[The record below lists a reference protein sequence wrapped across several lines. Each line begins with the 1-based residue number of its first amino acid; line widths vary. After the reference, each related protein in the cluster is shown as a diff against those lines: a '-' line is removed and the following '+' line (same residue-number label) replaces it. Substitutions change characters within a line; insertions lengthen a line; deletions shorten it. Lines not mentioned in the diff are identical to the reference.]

1 MATKGH
7 IVCGVCE
14 VQDVT
19 TVAEHWCPECDEGL
33 CSSCLKYHNAYK
45 SSRNHDVISVDN
57 YSKLPP
63 SIASIKQHCP
73 DHDKKFQNYC
83 PQHESL
89 CCPICI
95 STVHRKC
102 EVLAIDEIIKS
113 SKESSLIE
121 HIEQNIDNMK
131 LNIEKITKDREENLK
146 TIKTQRQKF
155 QSEIRDIRGKINSHL
170 DKLEHQILKELQVSE
185 DKITKEIEHLLSNLT
200 IHNDTVSVLQ
210 NTISDIKSYASDLQT
225 FLGSKRIEE
234 DVFKEER
241 FLHELT
247 ENGSLEFTDLLFTR
261 NDKLSD
267 ILSTITTFGAISTK
281 MTPPSIII
289 STEKEKEAQLMSVQI
304 AKPKSIDDINL
315 LIKKTLNLPKGNK
328 PNHVTGCNITPS
340 GKIIFIDF
348 ENNRVIV
355 LNDSGTLDCE
365 IFVSNRPVDITCI
378 DDKTVAVSHNWSPY
392 EIDIADITTKKVVKV
407 VQISCWCCGVSF
419 YQDKLIYYEQG
430 TGIKT
435 VSLSEGSTSSL
446 VKQNVNGF
454 WNYVTTFGNKLYHTC
469 LEANTVTC
477 YTMAGQMVWEYKDKF
492 NIDGPWGVTVDNESN
507 VYVAS
512 QNNDS
517 VVILSSDG
525 TYART
530 ILTKENGID
539 KITGIHFS
547 EEKNILLIVN
557 QSGTAFLYD
566 VK

>member
-1 MATKGH
+1 MATQGH
-7 IVCGVCE
+7 ILCGVCE

-33 CSSCLKYHNAYK
+33 CSSCLKYHIAFK

-95 STVHRKC
+95 SSVHRKC
-102 EVLAIDEIIKS
+102 EVLAIDDIIRS

-121 HIEQNIDNMK
+121 HIERSIDNMK
-131 LNIEKITKDREENLK
+131 LNIDKITKDREENLK
-146 TIKTQRQKF
+146 TIKNQRQKF
-155 QSEIRDIRGKINSHL
+155 QTEIREIRGKINSHL
-170 DKLEHQILKELQVSE
+170 DKLEQQILKELQVSE
-185 DKITKEIEHLLSNLT
+185 DKITQEIENLLSNLT
-200 IHNDTVSVLQ
+200 IHNDTVTVLQ

-225 FLGSKRIEE
+225 FLGSKSIEA
-234 DVFKEER
+234 DVIKEKH

-247 ENGSLEFTDLLFTR
+247 ENGSLECTDLLFTR

-267 ILSTITTFGAISTK
+267 ILSTITTFGAISTET
-281 MTPPSIII
+281 TPPSIII
-289 STEKEKEAQLMSVQI
+289 MTEKENEAQLMAVQM

-315 LIKKTLNLPKGNK
+315 VIKKTLNLPKGSKSNY
-328 PNHVTGCNITPS
+328 VTGCSITS
-340 GKIIFIDF
+340 TGKMIFTDF

-365 IFVSNRPVDITCI
+365 IFASNRPVDVTCI

-392 EIDIADITTKKVVKV
+392 EIDIADITTKQVVKVVKV
-407 VQISCWCCGVSF
+407 SGWCCGVS
-419 YQDKLIYYEQG
+419 YCQDKLIYCEQG

-435 VSLSEGSTSSL
+435 VSLSGGITSSL

-454 WNYVTTFGNKLYHTC
+454 WNYVTTFGKKLYLTC

-477 YTMAGQMVWEYKDKF
+477 YTMAGKMVWEYKDKF
-492 NIDGPWGVTVDNESN
+492 ILDGPCGVTVDNESN

-517 VVILSSDG
+517 VIILSSEG

-530 ILTKENGID
+530 ILTKEHGIE
-539 KITGIHFS
+539 KISGVHFS
-547 EEKNILLIVN
+547 KERNILLIVN
-557 QSGTAFLYD
+557 QRGTALLYD

>member
-1 MATKGH
+1 MATKGN
-7 IVCGVCE
+7 ILCGVCE

-19 TVAEHWCPECDEGL
+19 TVAEHWCPECDDGL
-33 CSSCLKYHNAYK
+33 CSSCLKYHTASK

-73 DHDKKFQNYC
+73 VHDKKFQNYC

-102 EVLAIDEIIKS
+102 EVLAIDDIIRS

-121 HIEQNIDNMK
+121 HIEKNIDNMK
-131 LNIEKITKDREENLK
+131 LNIDKITKDREENLK
-146 TIKTQRQKF
+146 TIKNQRQKF
-155 QSEIRDIRGKINSHL
+155 QTEIRDIRGKINSHL
-170 DKLEHQILKELQVSE
+170 DKLEQQILNELQVSE

-234 DVFKEER
+234 DVIKEEQ

-247 ENGSLEFTDLLFTR
+247 ENGSLEFTDLLFIR

-289 STEKEKEAQLMSVQI
+289 RTENENEAQLMSVQI
-304 AKPKSIDDINL
+304 TKPKSIDDINL
-315 LIKKTLNLPKGNK
+315 LIKQTLNLQKGNK
-328 PNHVTGCNITPS
+328 PNYVTGCNITPS
-340 GKIIFIDF
+340 GKMIFIDF

-365 IFVSNRPVDITCI
+365 MFVSNRPVDVTCI

-407 VQISCWCCGVSF
+407 VQVSCWCCGVSL
-419 YQDKLIYYEQG
+419 YQDKLVYYEQG

-435 VSLSEGSTSSL
+435 VSLSGGSTSSL
-446 VKQNVNGF
+446 VKQNVKGF
-454 WNYVTTFGNKLYHTC
+454 WNYVTTFENKLYHTC

-492 NIDGPWGVTVDNESN
+492 IIDGPCGVTVDKEAN

-517 VVILSSDG
+517 VVILSPDG

-539 KITGIHFS
+539 KITGIRFS
-547 EEKNILLIVN
+547 EERNILLIVN
-557 QSGTAFLYD
+557 QKGTALLYD